1 MIKAAFVFVLAL
13 AVVECSDNKGSVE
26 FSRMSFTMKCPNS
39 ERGDIHWTEAY
50 NSKGN
55 EATLRYE
62 ESAKKTHSC
71 TMDDDKTYYFYVK
84 GRVCEHCYELD
95 GGLLIGIIFVDLLV
109 TGGFII
115 VIYNCAQRKSSSAR
129 SPAPASGRPV
139 RANAPSVPDRDY
151 EPLNHAT
158 RDTATY
164 AVAGVNR
171 TG

>member
-1 MIKAAFVFVLAL
+1 MEAL
-13 AVVECSDNKGSVE
+13 LPCGGGPTNYDECDCELLQELPLKGANRPGLLTESLDSLSAERRRSHRNLRSLSEGVPTSDI
-26 FSRMSFTMKCPNS
+26 T
-39 ERGDIHWTEAY
+39 
-50 NSKGN
+50 
-55 EATLRYE
+55 
-62 ESAKKTHSC
+62 SC
-71 TMDDDKTYYFYVK
+71 SQM
-84 GRVCEHCYELD
+84 CEHCYELD

-109 TGGFII
+109 TGGVII
-115 VIYNCAQRKSSSAR
+115 VIYNCAQRKSS

>member
-13 AVVECSDNKGSVE
+13 AVVECSGDKGSVE
-26 FSRMSFTMKCPNS
+26 FSGMDFIMTCPNS
-39 ERGDIHWTEAY
+39 DGGTPWSSDY
-50 NSKGN
+50 NPEGN
-55 EATLRYE
+55 KVTLSYKE
-62 ESAKKTHSC
+62 GGKKKHSC
-71 TMDDDKTYYFYVK
+71 TIDSDKTYNFYVQ
-84 GRVCEHCYELD
+84 GRVCKNCYELD

-109 TGGFII
+109 TGGVII